1 MFIQEI
7 KLSPYEVNNVNLMIH
22 IGKENGVLVTQQ
34 NKNSVC
40 AYAINKEA
48 NDRFYAEWNEK
59 YTELFVYC
67 ERYKMLKLPHLKL
80 ARTNKVEEM
89 IQKYRLNNKYKDDYK
104 TVIKE
109 YKNEIKVC

>member
-1 MFIQEI
+1 MFVQEI

-34 NKNSVC
+34 DKNSVRV
-40 AYAINKEA
+40 YALNKEA

-67 ERYKMLKLPHLKL
+67 EKYKMLKLPHLKL
-80 ARTNKVEEM
+80 ARSNKVKDM
-89 IQKYRLNNKYKDDYK
+89 IQKYRLNNQYKDDYK
-104 TVIKE
+104 TVVKE